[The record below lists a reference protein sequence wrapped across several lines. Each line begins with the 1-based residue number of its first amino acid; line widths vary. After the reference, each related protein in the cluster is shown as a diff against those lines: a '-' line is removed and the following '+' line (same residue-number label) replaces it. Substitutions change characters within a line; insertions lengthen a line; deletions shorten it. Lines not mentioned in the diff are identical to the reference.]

1 LYAKSFILLNER
13 LSEMSFVGSIVPN
26 NRPKIG
32 IISDIE
38 KRENKAEIRFSNE
51 FKTTKKIY
59 GLEKL
64 KILRVDF
71 IY

>member
-1 LYAKSFILLNER
+1 
-13 LSEMSFVGSIVPN
+13 MSFVGSIVPN
-26 NRPKIG
+26 NNPKIG
-32 IISDIE
+32 MISDIE
-38 KRENKAEIRFSNE
+38 KRENKTEIRFNNE
-51 FKTTKKIY
+51 FMTTKKIY